1 MKIIKYL
8 FYSLFTFFFLIPPVY
23 AAGTVT
29 LSVNSGTIE
38 NGSKVTATVT
48 AKNVAAWNVTI
59 SSSGATSGCTEKF
72 VGDSGT
78 GKNTTKSFSVTC
90 KATSVGIINFSISG
104 DITSE
109 NGNNTKISGSK
120 SVKVVTPREKSNNNK
135 LKSLSVSDFTISPE
149 FNASTNEYY
158 LTVPSTTEKI
168 TISATKADSYA
179 TLEGTGEKEV
189 NLGTNVF
196 EIVVTSETGIS
207 NIYKLTVSVEDLN
220 PIEVEINGEKYTVVK
235 EDKNLKKPE
244 LFDETTVK
252 INNFDIP
259 AFYNEQVNYTLVG
272 LKNSEGIITLYIYD
286 NGKYQMYHE
295 YTSDKL
301 TVVFLT
307 MDKNIK
313 FFNKTKLTIN
323 EEEVIV
329 YKYKSFNIV
338 YGVNLVNGEKH
349 YYNYDAIDNT
359 LQKIDLDQIIDD
371 YNQIKDH
378 QYIIYALGSAIVIL
392 ILIIILLS
400 RNKAKIKKIETKLEA
415 KKEKKK
421 K

>member
-23 AAGTVT
+23 AAGTAT

-135 LKSLSVSDFTISPE
+135 LKSLSVSDYTISPE

-235 EDKNLKKPE
+235 EAKNLKKPE

-313 FFNKTKLTIN
+313 FF
-323 EEEVIV
+323 
-329 YKYKSFNIV
+329 
-338 YGVNLVNGEKH
+338 
-349 YYNYDAIDNT
+349 
-359 LQKIDLDQIIDD
+359 
-371 YNQIKDH
+371 
-378 QYIIYALGSAIVIL
+378 
-392 ILIIILLS
+392 
-400 RNKAKIKKIETKLEA
+400 
-415 KKEKKK
+415 
-421 K
+421 

>member
-135 LKSLSVSDFTISPE
+135 LKSLSVSDYTISPE

-235 EDKNLKKPE
+235 EAKNLKKPE

>member
-109 NGNNTKISGSK
+109 DGNNTKISGSK

-135 LKSLSVSDFTISPE
+135 LKSLSVSDYTISPE

-235 EDKNLKKPE
+235 EAKNLKKPE

-259 AFYNEQVNYTLVG
+259 AFYNEPVNYTLVG

>member
-135 LKSLSVSDFTISPE
+135 LKSLSVSDYTISPE

>member
-109 NGNNTKISGSK
+109 DGNNTKISGSK

-135 LKSLSVSDFTISPE
+135 LKSLSVSDYTISPE